1 MQTGEF
7 KKSWDAKESIKNQ
20 EVSINDKIIV
30 NPNYQFKLNKD
41 IVKHNGKQLKIA
53 KKLYYIMNKPA
64 GYICQ
69 KSSKQLSVYDL
80 FEKINIPETERNSLF
95 IVGRLDKNTTGL
107 IIITNDGNYSNRLM
121 QPDKEKEKTY
131 EVIIEKSITS
141 EEIRALE
148 RGVEI
153 FIDDKPYITK
163 PCKIKPI
170 DDRKLKITLSEGK
183 KNQIK
188 KMLKTINNKV
198 IGLNRESIGNIKL
211 NNLKSGEIAILEK
224 DL

>member
-1 MQTGEF
+1 MSKKLKLQQFLMQTGEF

-121 QPDKEKEKTY
+121 QP
-131 EVIIEKSITS
+131 EVENYFFKF
-141 EEIRALE
+141 LH
-148 RGVEI
+148 
-153 FIDDKPYITK
+153 
-163 PCKIKPI
+163 
-170 DDRKLKITLSEGK
+170 
-183 KNQIK
+183 
-188 KMLKTINNKV
+188 
-198 IGLNRESIGNIKL
+198 
-211 NNLKSGEIAILEK
+211 
-224 DL
+224 